1 MQFLYKERYLKR
13 FDRFSTHE
21 QALILET
28 DQQIRAYYQTRQAPF
43 GLRIRLLY
51 AKGEEKIFEA
61 RMSRALRIVWAQRG
75 EQISFLLVGTH
86 DEVKRCLRSL

>member
-13 FDRFSTHE
+13 FDRFSAHE